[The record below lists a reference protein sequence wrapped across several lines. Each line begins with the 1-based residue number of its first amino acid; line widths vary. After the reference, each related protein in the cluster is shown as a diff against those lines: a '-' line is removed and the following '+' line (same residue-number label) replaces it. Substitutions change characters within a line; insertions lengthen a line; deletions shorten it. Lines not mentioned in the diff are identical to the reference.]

1 MGTPI
6 SSGKRWTGAP
16 ASSPMAIFIHPGAS
30 AQTSRVIVTFSN
42 GLDGGTELR
51 FIQENFVDQV
61 TASSHAQDW
70 NGRLDRLP
78 TCLAG

>member
-16 ASSPMAIFIHPGAS
+16 ASSPVAIFIHPGAS

-42 GLDGGTELR
+42 WSEGGTELR
-51 FIQENFVDQV
+51 VIHGNFGDKV
-61 TASSHAQDW
+61 TASSYAQDW
-70 NGRLDRLP
+70 NDRLDRFS
-78 TCLAG
+78 TCFAG